1 MKNLYEMKIF
11 LVAGLMG
18 LATPASI
25 MAENGDNDNATR
37 VQVFYE
43 SFDGLEGFG
52 GNDGYFDNDDDAGI
66 EIATED
72 LETADLL
79 DNKEGWGDFTKVAI
93 CNKCVRLATKKNNG
107 EITTPAFNLD
117 GSDGVLTFNAAA
129 QLGDAVTMY
138 VETVGGGQLTYNGT
152 TDNKIAIELPETVT
166 DETVLANE
174 NYSISISGVETSCQL
189 KFSSVSTSDS
199 KQRFFLDEIK
209 VEKLIPTGIIS
220 VESSTPKSNSE
231 IYTIA
236 GQHVNAVS
244 ANTLPK
250 GIYIINGKKTVVK

>member
-1 MKNLYEMKIF
+1 MRNLYETRVF
-11 LVAGLMG
+11 LVATLMG
-18 LATPASI
+18 LAAPASI
-25 MAENGDNDNATR
+25 MAGNGDNGTVTG

-43 SFDGLEGFG
+43 SFNGLEGSG

-93 CNKCVRLATKKNNG
+93 CDKCVRLATKKNNG
-107 EITTPAFNLD
+107 EITTPAFSLD

-138 VETVGGGQLTYNGT
+138 VETVDGGQLTYNGT
-152 TDNKIAIELPETVT
+152 TGTKIAIDLPETVAG
-166 DETVLANE
+166 ETVLANE
-174 NYSISISGVETSCQL
+174 RYTMSISGVETSCRL

-209 VEKLIPTGIIS
+209 VEKSIPSGIVS
-220 VESSTPKSNSE
+220 VETDKPKSHSE

-236 GQHVNAVS
+236 GQRVNAGS
-244 ANTLPK
+244 ANTLSK
-250 GIYIINGKKTVVK
+250 GIYIIDGKKTIVK